1 MWIGFFGLSKFVGP
15 VYLDHKLSMSLKD
28 EEFLDWQGDYQIL
41 KELIKNVD
49 SFNVAQDGN
58 TYQLITYD

>member
-1 MWIGFFGLSKFVGP
+1 
-15 VYLDHKLSMSLKD
+15 MSLKD
-28 EEFLDWQGDYQIL
+28 EGFLDWQRDYQIL

-58 TYQLITYD
+58 INLLLFL